1 MARSKVTTVR
11 LEPRMRYLAELA
23 ARKHRWTL
31 SNFIGWALENAF
43 RQVALSDGAEQPV
56 TLAHAAD
63 RLWDENPPA
72 RFAKLAITYPD
83 LLTHDQQQLWKL
95 IRESD
100 FFWGG
105 RKDGPGKKW
114 QRAELDPTLS
124 SERLGEYWELLNEI
138 AVGERTEDELP
149 RGPGTTLPPLD

>member
-1 MARSKVTTVR
+1 
-11 LEPRMRYLAELA
+11 MRYLAELA

-43 RQVALSDGAEQPV
+43 GQVLLSDSPDQPE

-63 RLWDENPPA
+63 RLWDESPA
-72 RFAKLAITYPD
+72 VRFAKLAISYPD

-95 IRESD
+95 ILETD

-105 RKDGPGKKW
+105 RKAGPRKQW
-114 QRAELDPTLS
+114 QRAQSDPTLS
-124 SERLGEYWELLNEI
+124 SERLDEYWELLNEI
-138 AVGERTEDELP
+138 ASGDRTEDELP
-149 RGPGTTLPPLD
+149 RGPGTALSPLD